1 MGACTYSCQSPAQSP
16 AHYFYL
22 RASLPAHLRAFL
34 LPLCC
39 FLLSTNTTQY
49 YYYYYSVLI
58 LLLLPRC
65 DEYVWPHV
73 KEVSKISSREIP
85 PEHLEQMARFLQGY
99 DGILNFNYKVRPG
112 GETCV

>member
-1 MGACTYSCQSPAQSP
+1 M
-16 AHYFYL
+16 
-22 RASLPAHLRAFL
+22 RAFL

-85 PEHLEQMARFLQGY
+85 PEHLEQMARFLRGY

-112 GETCV
+112 GETCVLPTGH